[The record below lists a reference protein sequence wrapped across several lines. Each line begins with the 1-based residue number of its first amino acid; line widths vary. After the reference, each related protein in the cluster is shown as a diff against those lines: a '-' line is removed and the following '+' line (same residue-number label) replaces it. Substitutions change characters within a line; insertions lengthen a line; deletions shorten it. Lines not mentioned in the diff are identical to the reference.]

1 MNNMKRIKFIAELA
15 QGYEGKVSQAC
26 ELLKGA
32 KAGLADFA
40 KIQIVYADEL
50 ATKDY
55 KDYKIFQ
62 SLELN
67 KHEWKKIF
75 KFSKKAQNKINY

>member
-1 MNNMKRIKFIAELA
+1 MNKVKFIAELA
-15 QGYEGKVSQAC
+15 QGYEGKVLQAF
-26 ELLKGA
+26 ELIKGA
-32 KAGLADFA
+32 KLALANFA

-55 KDYKIFQ
+55 KDYKIFK

-67 KHEWKKIF
+67 KNEWLKIYNFAKK
-75 KFSKKAQNKINY
+75 K